1 MAMSEGRPPSPQ
13 SRPNLTGRFMTEKH
27 QPYGKIRDTLF
38 CRLTLSRAARH
49 LRRLHLSRAL
59 ALRRRE
65 RGVLPARARIWS
77 APTGDF
83 VETIQSDSTC
93 PVLFAKT
100 FPFPS
105 DPNQNYIYRRP
116 ASFSRGVSR
125 SSRTLSAG
133 CDGRGGTQTNGAG
146 HGRRSRVVLA
156 SRRWR

>member
-1 MAMSEGRPPSPQ
+1 MSEGRPPSPQ

-65 RGVLPARARIWS
+65 RGVLPARARTWT

-83 VETIQSDSTC
+83 GETPQADSSLSF
-93 PVLFAKT
+93 LFAK
-100 FPFPS
+100 PRLIPS
-105 DPNQNYIYRRP
+105 DPNQYYNYR
-116 ASFSRGVSR
+116 
-125 SSRTLSAG
+125 
-133 CDGRGGTQTNGAG
+133 
-146 HGRRSRVVLA
+146 
-156 SRRWR
+156 